1 MLASVLTGGAF
12 CMFAVTALWVAG
24 ARQEPQDTSV
34 RQSSLQG
41 SALDDNLG
49 SAPLPP
55 PPREQPDAEPR
66 SAPAAER
73 TTEPLDRELAAGDE
87 DEELDRDLLVPAQPE
102 EGSTEAPAQTPAVPD
117 AGAPTPEIVAPAE
130 SEQGFEQEETDEGA
144 RAAEPEPPLTL
155 EPCGMDVCGPGLVC
169 CNPSCGTCV
178 APGGT
183 CSQLT
188 CSMTAYPI
196 SSFCGRNTCSVG
208 EVCCNLSCGI
218 CAAPGETCSQRVC
231 D

>member
-12 CMFAVTALWVAG
+12 CMFAVTAVWLAG
-24 ARQEPQDTSV
+24 ARQEPQNTSV
-34 RQSSLQG
+34 RQSSVQG
-41 SALDDNLG
+41 SALGDNLG

-55 PPREQPDAEPR
+55 PPREPPDAEPR
-66 SAPAAER
+66 SAPAPER
-73 TTEPLDRELAAGDE
+73 TSEPFDRELAAGDE

-102 EGSTEAPAQTPAVPD
+102 VDSAEASAPPPAVLD
-117 AGAPTPEIVAPAE
+117 AGAPTPEVVAPAE
-130 SEQGFEQEETDEGA
+130 SEEGLEEEDTGEGA

-169 CNPSCGTCV
+169 CNASCGTCV
-178 APGGT
+178 APGET

-188 CSMTAYPI
+188 CSMNTYPL
-196 SSFCGRNTCSVG
+196 SAFCGRNTCSVG

-218 CAAPGETCSQRVC
+218 CAAPGQPCSQRVC